1 MSRIKELRN
10 ELNLTQTAFGERIGV
25 AKTTVA
31 GWESGA
37 RIAPQVTIRTICQEF
52 NVNYEWLVHG
62 EGDMFV
68 DLSENDLILD
78 FVDRILSGSDPFLID
93 IFKSF
98 AQLDTEDWKALEK
111 FINIYIETKKK

>member
-10 ELNLTQTAFGERIGV
+10 KLNLSQTEFSQRIGV
-25 AKTTVA
+25 AKTTVS
-31 GWESGA
+31 GWERGT
-37 RIAPQVTIRTICQEF
+37 RVPPQVTIRTICQEF

-62 EGDMFV
+62 EGYMFV

-78 FVDRILSGSDPFLID
+78 FVDRVLAGSDPFIID